1 MARLSEHGLRRSIGV
16 PGLFATAYGNVGS
29 SIYYALGLVAAHAL
43 GMTPLVF
50 LFAGGLFALT
60 AKTYAEGAAMF
71 PEAGGSSSFARHAF
85 NDVVSFFAGWALSLD
100 YILTIAISA
109 FFVPHY
115 LSAFPGLHGLDHNPG
130 DIVGGLIV
138 VVLLTALNIRGLG
151 ESAKL
156 NFVLAILDLGTQ
168 IMLVGIGLVLVF
180 SPTLLIHQ
188 VHLGTVPSW
197 HELIFAL
204 SLAML
209 AYTGIE
215 TVANMAEESQDPG
228 RQVPKA
234 VNLVVLAVLGVYA
247 GISVVALSALPVLHH
262 GVGYSAALGEHFNSP
277 GYATALGGHFQNDP
291 VLGVVSRLGLH
302 GTVLQLAEYYVGLLA
317 ATILFIATN
326 AGMIGISRLSWSLAE
341 HRQLPSLF
349 SRLHPK
355 FRTPW
360 FTLMFFS
367 ALAGVLILYGNTN
380 VLGNLYSFG
389 AMLSFT
395 TAHAALIA
403 LRIKD
408 PDRERPYR
416 MPWSVRVRG
425 AEIPMTAV
433 IGGLGTAAAWVAVV
447 IFHSEARVVGI
458 PWMIVGMA
466 GYFYYRHRQGLD
478 PRKGYRIERA
488 ERPADF
494 QALTYRTALVPIFG
508 GDVNAM
514 ALRRAAKLV
523 GEGGVLYAVFVLSV
537 PSQLSLQAGMEEDE
551 REGRSALESAR
562 IQARRLGLEIHT
574 GLIRTRHA
582 GAAIVEEAQR
592 VNSDVIYWSTMHAPA
607 GEQGIGPTV
616 TYLLARRPCRVIIE
630 TEHQPAR
637 RRAPEDPALV
647 RAR

>member
-1 MARLSEHGLRRSIGV
+1 MARLTEHGLRRSVGV
-16 PGLFATAYGNVGS
+16 SGLFATAYGNVGS

-43 GMTPLVF
+43 GLTPLVF
-50 LFAGGLFALT
+50 VFAGGLFALT

-85 NDVVSFFAGWALSLD
+85 DDVVSFFAGWALSLD

-115 LSAFPGLHGLDHNPG
+115 LSAFPGLHALNHNPD
-130 DIVGGLIV
+130 DIFGGLIV
-138 VVLLTALNIRGLG
+138 VGLLTALNIRGLG

-156 NFVLAILDLGTQ
+156 NFILAIVDLSTQ
-168 IMLVGIGLVLVF
+168 IVLVGVGLVLVF
-180 SPTLLIHQ
+180 NPSLLIHQ
-188 VHLGTVPSW
+188 VHLGSVPSW
-197 HELIFAL
+197 KELIFAL

-215 TVANMAEESQDPG
+215 TVANMAEEARDPG

-247 GISVVALSALPVLHH
+247 GISVVALSALPVIHH
-262 GVGYSAALGEHFNSP
+262 GVGYSAALGEHFKTP
-277 GYATALGGHFQNDP
+277 GYATGLGGLFQNDP
-291 VLGVVSRLGLH
+291 VLGIISRLGLH
-302 GTVLQLAEYYVGLLA
+302 GTVLKLAQYYVGILA

-349 SRLHPK
+349 SQLHPK

-360 FTLMFFS
+360 FTLVFFS
-367 ALAGVLILYGNTN
+367 GLAGILILYGNTN

-395 TAHAALIA
+395 TAHAAVIA

-416 MPWSVRVRG
+416 MPWSIRIRG
-425 AEIPMTAV
+425 ADIPMTAV

-447 IFHSEARVVGI
+447 ALHVEARYVGI
-458 PWMIVGMA
+458 PWMIVGMV

-478 PRKGYRIERA
+478 PRKHYSIERA
-488 ERPADF
+488 ERPPDF
-494 QALTYRTALVPIFG
+494 EELEYSTALVPIFG
-508 GDVNAM
+508 EDISAA
-514 ALRRAAKLV
+514 ALSSAAKLI
-523 GEGGVLYAVFVLSV
+523 GEDGVVYAIFVLPV
-537 PSQLSLQAGMEEDE
+537 PSQLSLEAGLEDE
-551 REGRSALESAR
+551 EAQGRSVLESAR
-562 IQARRLGLEIHT
+562 IQARRAGIKIHT
-574 GLIRTRHA
+574 GLIRTRHPGKA
-582 GAAIVEEAQR
+582 LVEEAER
-592 VNSDVIYWSTMHAPA
+592 IGSDVIYWSTIHAPA
-607 GEQGIGPTV
+607 GEQRIGPTAA
-616 TYLLARRPCRVIIE
+616 YLLSKRPCRIIIE
-630 TEHQPAR
+630 TQNRPTRSSSSASVPA
-637 RRAPEDPALV
+637 PA
-647 RAR
+647 

>member
-1 MARLSEHGLRRSIGV
+1 MARLSEHGLRRSVGV
-16 PGLFATAYGNVGS
+16 SGLFATAYGNVGS

-43 GMTPLVF
+43 GLTPLVF

-115 LSAFPGLHGLDHNPG
+115 LSAFPGLHALNHNPG
-130 DIVGGLIV
+130 DIIGGLV
-138 VVLLTALNIRGLG
+138 VVALLVALNVRGLG

-156 NFVLAILDLGTQ
+156 NFILAILDLSTQ
-168 IMLVGIGLVLVF
+168 LLLVIVGLFLVF
-180 SPTLLIHQ
+180 NPSLLIHQ
-188 VHLGTVPSW
+188 VHLGVAPSW
-197 HELIFAL
+197 TELIFAL

-215 TVANMAEESQDPG
+215 TVANMAEEAKDPG

-247 GISVVALSALPVLHH
+247 GISLIALSALPIVHH
-262 GVGYSAALGEHFNSP
+262 GVGYSPVLHQSFGHP
-277 GYATALGGHFQNDP
+277 GYATALGGQFQNDP
-291 VLGVVSRLGLH
+291 VLGIVEHLGLH
-302 GTVLQLAEYYVGLLA
+302 GTVLHIAQYYVGILA
-317 ATILFIATN
+317 ATILLIASN

-360 FTLMFFS
+360 FTLVFFS
-367 ALAGVLILYGNTN
+367 GLACTLILYGNTE

-395 TAHAALIA
+395 TAHVAIIA
-403 LRIKD
+403 LRVKD
-408 PDRERPYR
+408 PGRERPYR
-416 MPWSVRVRG
+416 TPGNVRIKG
-425 AEIPMTAV
+425 FEIPLTAV
-433 IGGLGTAAAWVAVV
+433 VGAIGTFGAWIAVV
-447 IFHSEARVVGI
+447 ALHAEARVVGI

-466 GYFYYRHRQGLD
+466 AYLIYRRQQGLD
-478 PRKGYRIERA
+478 PRKHYRIERP

-494 QALTYRTALVPIFG
+494 EALDYRTALVPIFG
-508 GDVNAM
+508 DDVSAS
-514 ALRRAAKLV
+514 ALRGAAKLI
-523 GEGGVLYAVFVLSV
+523 GSEGVVYAIFVLPV
-537 PSQLSLQAGMEEDE
+537 PSQLSLEAGLEAEEV
-551 REGRSALESAR
+551 EGRSVLESAR
-562 IQARRLGLEIHT
+562 IQARRLGIKIRT
-574 GLIRTRHA
+574 GLIRTRNP
-582 GAAIVEEAQR
+582 GAAIVEEAER
-592 VNSDVIYWSTMHAPA
+592 VGSDVIYWSTIHAPA
-607 GEQGIGPTV
+607 GEKGIGPTA
-616 TYLLARRPCRVIIE
+616 TYLLSKRPCRIIIE
-630 TEHQPAR
+630 TEPRQR
-637 RRAPEDPALV
+637 ERAPV
-647 RAR
+647 SV